1 MQPRIYK
8 GNLGLVY
15 LSLVPVITA
24 ILGFGIGHINYRIY
38 LPCWILNVCLMVTAA
53 WFLGL
58 NVIRKNDLEKKHLA
72 FGAFFLV
79 IPWILVSIFFGFGPP
94 PGNAKEWVATAT
106 EQQVRYSILVIAGV
120 FIAFGFAVVRE
131 RLKNKGEFFYSLLGF
146 LSIIIAIPLFII
158 NMLFWGFFLTETFR
172 ILVASTS
179 DKTPEWF
186 MPVRSFFGLIS
197 IVEVSLTYL
206 AIAALAASL
215 KLTGWFGKIPSL
227 IYIIM
232 SLSAFIIIVLS
243 AFGREPFAQAGFAL
257 SIPAIP
263 FVMPYFIGIN
273 LLRRAGN

>member
-1 MQPRIYK
+1 
-8 GNLGLVY
+8 
-15 LSLVPVITA
+15 
-24 ILGFGIGHINYRIY
+24 
-38 LPCWILNVCLMVTAA
+38 MVTAA